1 MERVATPSNLSP
13 SVQAG
18 LLRNAVIAFA
28 VALAATM
35 AAAGLE
41 LAPLWRGF
49 LFLPFLVASY
59 MLHASLLGACFLS
72 SLRGVRQTANGE
84 QPIANPVER
93 RALVRRGGFAFAST
107 LGGALFA
114 TTIAV
119 LAR

>member
-1 MERVATPSNLSP
+1 MERAVTPSNLSP

-28 VALAATM
+28 VSLGAMM
-35 AAAGLE
+35 AAVGFE
-41 LAPLWRGF
+41 MAPLWRGF

-84 QPIANPVER
+84 QPVADPVER
-93 RALVRRGGFAFAST
+93 RALVRRGSLAFAST
-107 LGGALFA
+107 VGSALFA
-114 TTIAV
+114 TCIAIV
-119 LAR
+119 AH